1 MATGLF
7 PHNTVSCNDNLLAI
21 SVKLDRSIG
30 ELDSKHISGLR
41 VIRDGVE
48 FVATL
53 HEDHPT
59 RGLAVGE
66 TGLLVVVEEV
76 YPVCRLREDAPSP
89 LPALRRWT
97 YSVSFM

>member
-7 PHNTVSCNDNLLAI
+7 PLNTVSCNDNLLAI